1 MLTNHAIFVRST
13 CSCGVLAPIGEIFC
27 TGCLRA
33 ARLHAADNRI
43 RDKIAQA
50 IEKLQVGPGGQRAGQ
65 LVELLQKALETQ
77 DAADA
82 AWAAHARE
90 IQTLAGNGG

>member
-13 CSCGVLAPIGEIFC
+13 CSCGKAAHLGEIFC

-43 RDKIAQA
+43 RDKIACA
-50 IEKLQVGPGGQRAGQ
+50 IEK
-65 LVELLQKALETQ
+65 LQKALETQ
-77 DAADA
+77 EAASA

-90 IQTLAGNGG
+90 IQTLAGE